1 MYIDVNG
8 HRSYAYTGGKDF
20 NPAQPTVVLMHGVLC
35 DHSVWLLQSRYLAH
49 HGWNVLA
56 VDLPGHCKSAGA
68 PPATVQEGAAFV
80 KDLLD
85 AMEIKHAAL
94 AGHSF
99 GSLIC
104 LQAAAELGERVT
116 HLAMVGTAYP
126 MHVSQG
132 LLDASRD
139 APEKA
144 LHMTNVFSRAT
155 LSPPSGAG
163 SWVFGASLALGRR
176 VLASNASVNVFHTGF
191 NACNSYDQGLQ
202 AMAAVK
208 CPVLMVLGD
217 ADQMT
222 TPKGAQPLI
231 KHAKD
236 NGIALKVVM
245 IPNGHHQMSE
255 SPDETLDAMK
265 KFLMDSAMS
274 A

>member
-20 NPAQPTVVLMHGVLC
+20 NPAQPTVVLVHGVLC

-80 KDLLD
+80 KGLLD
-85 AMEIKHAAL
+85 AMGIPQAAL

-104 LQAAAELGERVT
+104 LQAAADLGERVT
-116 HLAMVGTAYP
+116 HLALVGTAYP
-126 MHVSQG
+126 MQVSQA

-139 APEKA
+139 TPAKA

-155 LSPPSGAG
+155 LAPPSGAG

-176 VLASNASVNVFHTGF
+176 VLASNTNVNVFYTGF

-222 TPKGAQPLI
+222 TPKAAQSLI
-231 KHAKD
+231 RLAQ
-236 NGIALKVVM
+236 NGQVAMV
-245 IPNGHHQMSE
+245 NAGHQLMVE
-255 SPDETLDAMK
+255 APEETLKAMMDFCK
-265 KFLMDSAMS
+265 K
-274 A
+274 